1 MKRRRGVGAG
11 LIAAGIAACAHQ
23 GGGSA
28 PVRTDRIE
36 LPPSYLFRPA
46 AIVVAAGSGVTW
58 VNHDRFTHSV
68 RLLDDGGAI
77 HILRP
82 GDSVTVSF
90 ATPGL
95 HHYDCSFHP
104 RDMHGS
110 VLVSSK
116 PGG

>member
-1 MKRRRGVGAG
+1 MIRVWLGLGAG
-11 LIAAGIAACAHQ
+11 LFLAACARTS
-23 GGGSA
+23 GGA
-28 PVRTDRIE
+28 TPVATNRVE

-46 AIVVAAGSGVTW
+46 AITVPVGTGVTW
-58 VNHDRFTHSV
+58 VNHDHFTHSV

-104 RDMHGS
+104 RDMHATAR
-110 VLVSSK
+110 VTAK
-116 PGG
+116 

>member
-1 MKRRRGVGAG
+1 MNRALVGLGAG
-11 LIAAGIAACAHQ
+11 LALAACAQ
-23 GGGSA
+23 SSGGSI
-28 PVRTDRIE
+28 PVATDRVE

-46 AIVVAAGSGVTW
+46 AITVPAGTMVTW

-68 RLLDDGGAI
+68 RLVDDGGAI

-82 GDSVTVSF
+82 GDSITVSF

-110 VLVSSK
+110 VLVTPK
-116 PGG
+116 PSD

>member
-1 MKRRRGVGAG
+1 MNRAVIALGAA
-11 LIAAGIAACAHQ
+11 LVLAACART

-28 PVRTDRIE
+28 PVATDRVE
-36 LPPSYLFRPA
+36 LPPSYLFHPA
-46 AIVVAAGSGVTW
+46 AITLAAGTAVTW

-77 HILRP
+77 HVLRP

-95 HHYDCSFHP
+95 HRYDCSFHP
-104 RDMHGS
+104 RDMHGT
-110 VLVSSK
+110 VTVTAK
-116 PGG
+116 P